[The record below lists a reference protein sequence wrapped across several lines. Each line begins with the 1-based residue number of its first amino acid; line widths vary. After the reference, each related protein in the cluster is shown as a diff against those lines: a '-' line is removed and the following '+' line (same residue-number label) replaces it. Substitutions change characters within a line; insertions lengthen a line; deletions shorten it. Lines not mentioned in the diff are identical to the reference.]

1 MINVNF
7 VGRLGADAEVLT
19 SKNGNEF
26 LSMRVATDDYSNGER
41 GTQWLRVRYSNP
53 VVAKV
58 KGYMTKGKMVHVFGT
73 LSASTYVNKNGETV
87 ISFDVM
93 ADRVSFVSV
102 GSGGEQ
108 KPEVETVDASKFS
121 TDDAPVQ
128 KEAEKQKAKAK
139 EVVGSVATKVS
150 TASDDDD
157 DLPF

>member
-19 SKNGNEF
+19 SKTGNEF

-41 GTQWLRVRYSNP
+41 GTQWLRVRYSSP
-53 VVAKV
+53 VVPKV
-58 KGYMTKGKMVHVFGT
+58 KSYMTKGKMVHVFGT

-93 ADRVSFVSV
+93 ADRVAFVSV
-102 GSGGEQ
+102 GSGEQ
-108 KPEVETVDASKFS
+108 KADVETVDASKFS
-121 TDDAPVQ
+121 TDDTPEV
-128 KEAEKQKAKAK
+128 KTTKKPAKK
-139 EVVGSVATKVS
+139 EVAEAVATKVS